1 MFRTAELGR
10 RSPNTFTPIEV
21 SEFGAELFDEF
32 DRIGGFCRM
41 GTVKATMPGDTPD
54 KHVQFIR
61 FQSKLRHPRT

>member
-1 MFRTAELGR
+1 
-10 RSPNTFTPIEV
+10 V

-61 FQSKLRHPRT
+61 FQSKLRHPKT